1 MSIRSI
7 LLAYD
12 GTVPAQGALT
22 EAVELARALQAS
34 LRIVTV
40 IPIVAGAYGVEL
52 PPGPEIDSTI
62 HKAKKTQAE
71 LKARLEKEGGLPK
84 VETILLEGDPVDRV
98 LDEAEQHPPDL
109 LVVGSRG
116 LSGAGR
122 FFLGSVSDGI
132 LHHARCSVLVVR
144 PTPGARKHE
153 N

>member
-1 MSIRSI
+1 MALRSI

-12 GTVPAQGALT
+12 GTGPAQSALA
-22 EAVELARALQAS
+22 EAVELARATQAT

-40 IPIVAGAYGVEL
+40 VPIVAGAYGVEL
-52 PPGPEIDSTI
+52 PPGPEIDSAI
-62 HKAKKTQAE
+62 QKAKETQVK
-71 LKARLEKEGGLPK
+71 LRARLEKEGGLAK
-84 VETILLEGDPVDRV
+84 VETILFEGDPVDRV
-98 LDEAEQHPPDL
+98 LDDAEKHPPDL

-144 PTPGARKHE
+144 PPAGPRKHE